1 MIMKVSDIELIVTYD
16 IGLVKIELSQDTI
29 LKESCIRFSILDVE
43 QDRRSGRTTVEF
55 SDCNEIRKVI
65 SDFEKRFNLIKKNNL

>member
-1 MIMKVSDIELIVTYD
+1 MKVSDIELTVTYD

-43 QDRRSGRTTVEF
+43 QDHNSGRTTVEF
-55 SDCNEIRKVI
+55 NDCNEIRKVI